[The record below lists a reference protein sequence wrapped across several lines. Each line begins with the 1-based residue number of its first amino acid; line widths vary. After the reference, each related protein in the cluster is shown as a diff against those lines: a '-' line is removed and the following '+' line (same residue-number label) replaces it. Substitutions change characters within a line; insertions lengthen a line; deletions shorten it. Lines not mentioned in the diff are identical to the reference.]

1 MKKILLV
8 SDTHGYI
15 DDHMM
20 KYVVDSDE
28 VWHAGDIGSFEVT
41 DTISNNK
48 PLRAVYGNIDGTE
61 LRTSFPK
68 DLVFVCE
75 GIKVF
80 MTHIGGRPGRY
91 VKGISQQLKYVK
103 PKIFICGHSH
113 ILKIQFDKTH
123 QVLFINPGAMGKQG
137 FHKVRTMV
145 RFEISKGEIKN
156 IEVIEVKRQ
165 TLP

>member
-1 MKKILLV
+1 MKKILLL

-15 DDHMM
+15 DDHIME
-20 KYVVDSDE
+20 YVNESDE
-28 VWHAGDIGSFEVT
+28 VWHAGDVGSIDVT
-41 DTISNNK
+41 DKISK
-48 PLRAVYGNIDGTE
+48 IKLLRAVYGNIDGAE

-68 DLVFVCE
+68 DLVFTCE
-75 GIKVF
+75 GVKVF

-91 VKGISQQLKYVK
+91 AKGIGQQIKSVK
-103 PKIFICGHSH
+103 PKLFICGHSH

-145 RFEISKGEIKN
+145 SFELSKGEIKN
-156 IEVIEVKRQ
+156 MEVIEVKR
-165 TLP
+165 

>member
-1 MKKILLV
+1 MKKILLL

-20 KYVVDSDE
+20 KYVNESDE
-28 VWHAGDIGSFEVT
+28 VWHAGDIGSVEVI
-41 DTISNNK
+41 DTISNKK
-48 PLRAVYGNIDGTE
+48 PLRAVYGNIDSAE
-61 LRTSFPK
+61 LRVSFPK
-68 DLVFVCE
+68 DLVFICE
-75 GIKVF
+75 GVDVF
-80 MTHIGGRPGRY
+80 MTHIGGRPSHY
-91 VKGISQQLKYVK
+91 AKGISQQLKSVQ

-145 RFEISKGEIKN
+145 RFELSKGEVN
-156 IEVIEVKRQ
+156 NMEVIEVKR
-165 TLP
+165 

>member
-1 MKKILLV
+1 MKKILLL

-15 DDHMM
+15 DDHIME
-20 KYVVDSDE
+20 YVNVADE
-28 VWHAGDIGSFEVT
+28 VWHAGDIGSVKVT
-41 DTISNNK
+41 DTISNIK

-68 DLVFVCE
+68 DLVFACE
-75 GIKVF
+75 GVKVF
-80 MTHIGGRPGRY
+80 MTHLGGRPSSY
-91 VKGISQQLKYVK
+91 AEGIDQKIKSVK

-145 RFEISKGEIKN
+145 RFELSKGKIKKM
-156 IEVIEVKRQ
+156 EVIEVKR
-165 TLP
+165 